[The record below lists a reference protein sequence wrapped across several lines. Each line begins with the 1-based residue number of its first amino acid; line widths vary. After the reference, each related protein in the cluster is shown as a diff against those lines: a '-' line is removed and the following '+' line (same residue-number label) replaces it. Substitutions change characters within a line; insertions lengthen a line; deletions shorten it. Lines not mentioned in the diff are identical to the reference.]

1 MEGRLASCGSKDSMA
16 GLQIARMEGMMGTG
30 VALMAVQS
38 RTAVKYG
45 GNTSSVHTGWSVDM
59 SNA

>member
-1 MEGRLASCGSKDSMA
+1 MERELESCRSKDSM
-16 GLQIARMEGMMGTG
+16 GGSQIARMEGRMGG
-30 VALMAVQS
+30 SIALMTVQS